1 MSFFLFFIALMAW
14 ILGSIIFWTLINGI
28 SPMPTT
34 PKVKNLLLKNL
45 PNYLDGTIYE
55 LGSGWGTLA
64 FALAKKY
71 PQATVIALETSPIP
85 FWTSKAIALSLQIPN
100 LKFIRQNFFEV
111 PLNDAALVVCYL
123 YPGAMSLLKTK
134 LEKEL
139 SPETWVVSNTFAMP
153 GWQSAHTYHVND
165 LYHTS
170 IYFYQIQPLSNH
182 LSSSFDKALD
192 LK

>member
-1 MSFFLFFIALMAW
+1 MALMAW
-14 ILGSIIFWTLINGI
+14 ILSSIIFWTLINGI
-28 SPMPTT
+28 SPMPTA

-71 PQATVIALETSPIP
+71 PQVTVIALETSPIP
-85 FWTSKAIALSLQIPN
+85 FWTSKAIAFGLQIPN

-111 PLNDAALVVCYL
+111 PLNDAALIVCYL
-123 YPGAMSLLKTK
+123 YPKAMGLLKTK

-139 SPETWVVSNTFAMP
+139 SPETWVVSNTFAIP
-153 GWQSAHTYHVND
+153 GWQSVHTYYVND

-170 IYFYQIQPLSNH
+170 IYFYQIQPLSTQ
-182 LSSSFDKALD
+182 LQPAFDKALD
-192 LK
+192 LKQKK